1 MTLKCDVFALPQL
14 ADADDLR
21 GVTAVVI
28 DVLRAST
35 TIIHALAAGATAVI
49 ACREV
54 DEARQWRAQ
63 LSEDDVVLGGE
74 RGGLPIEGFDLGN
87 SPDEYS
93 PDRVG
98 GRTVVLTTTNG
109 TAAIEHA
116 RKAEIVLIGAFVN
129 ASAVFR
135 HLLTADRIALIC
147 AGTDGQYSLDDLLAA
162 GYWVN
167 RLQRESGLTIAYN
180 AQALTAQEAWR
191 TRFSPYET
199 AGDGA
204 ISPDSLA
211 AQLRNTP
218 GGANLIRVGLAE
230 DILTAA
236 QIDRFSVVP
245 MVEPIDGRIR
255 PASPLMLDG

>member
-1 MTLKCDVFALPQL
+1 MTLRCDVFALPQL

-21 GVTAVVI
+21 GATAVVI

-35 TIIHALAAGATAVI
+35 TIIHALDAGAEAVV
-49 ACREV
+49 ACREI
-54 DEARQWRAQ
+54 EQARSWLAKAGGA
-63 LSEDDVVLGGE
+63 EVVLGGE

-116 RKAEIVLIGAFVN
+116 QKADHILIGAFVN
-129 ASAVFR
+129 ATAVFR
-135 HLLTADRIALIC
+135 HLLRAERIALVC

-167 RLQRESGLTIAYN
+167 RLQRESGLTFAYN
-180 AQALTAQEAWR
+180 AQAITALEAWR
-191 TRFSPYET
+191 TRFPLPHA
-199 AGDGA
+199 AGDSE
-204 ISPDSLA
+204 IDPDRLA
-211 AQLRNTP
+211 AELRNTP
-218 GGANLIRVGLAE
+218 GGVNLIRVGLAD

-236 QIDRFSVVP
+236 RIDRFSLVP
-245 MVEPIDGRIR
+245 MLDPVDGQIR
-255 PASPLMLDG
+255 PAPSLEAD

>member
-1 MTLKCDVFALPQL
+1 MTSRCDVFALPQL

-21 GVTAVVI
+21 GATAVVI

-35 TIIHALAAGATAVI
+35 TIIHALDAGAKAVI

-54 DEARQWRAQ
+54 GEARRRFEQIGA
-63 LSEDDVVLGGE
+63 SEAVLGGE

-93 PDRVG
+93 PERVG

-116 RKAEIVLIGAFVN
+116 KKAATVLVGGFVN

-135 HLLTADRIALIC
+135 RLLEADRVALIC

-167 RLQRESGLTIAYN
+167 RLQRESGLTFAYN
-180 AQALTAQEAWR
+180 AQAITAQEAWR
-191 TRFSPYET
+191 VRFSFDET
-199 AGDGA
+199 LSGA
-204 ISPDSLA
+204 VAPDRLA
-211 AQLRNTP
+211 AELRNTP
-218 GGANLIRVGLAE
+218 GGANLIGVGLAD

-236 QIDRFSVVP
+236 QIDRFSLVP
-245 MVEPIDGRIR
+245 ALDPSDGCIR
-255 PASPLMLDG
+255 PAPESRLEG

>member
-1 MTLKCDVFALPQL
+1 MTPRCDVFALPQL

-21 GVTAVVI
+21 GATAVVI

-35 TIIHALAAGATAVI
+35 TIIHALDAGATAVI

-63 LSEDDVVLGGE
+63 LSEGDVVLGGE

-109 TAAIEHA
+109 TSAIEHA
-116 RKAEIVLIGAFVN
+116 RKADTVLIGAFVN
-129 ASAVFR
+129 ASAVFQR
-135 HLLTADRIALIC
+135 LLTAERIALIC

-167 RLQRESGLTIAYN
+167 RLQRESGLTFAYN
-180 AQALTAQEAWR
+180 AQAITVQEAWR
-191 TRFSPYET
+191 TRFSLYET
-199 AGDGA
+199 AGGGA

-245 MVEPIDGRIR
+245 MVDPIDGRIR
-255 PASPLMLDG
+255 PAPPLALDE

>member
-1 MTLKCDVFALPQL
+1 MTPKCDVFALPPL

-21 GVTAVVI
+21 GATAVVI

-35 TIIHALAAGATAVI
+35 TIIHALNAGAKAVI

-54 DEARQWRAQ
+54 EEARQWRA
-63 LSEDDVVLGGE
+63 ERNGVDVVLGGE

-87 SPDEYS
+87 SPEEYS

-116 RKAEIVLIGAFVN
+116 RKAESVLIGAFVN
-129 ASAVFR
+129 ATAIFR
-135 HLLTADRIALIC
+135 HLLMADRIALIC

-167 RLQRESGLTIAYN
+167 RLQHESGLTFAYN
-180 AQALTAQEAWR
+180 AQAITVQEAWR
-191 TRFSPYET
+191 TRFAPYDT
-199 AGDGA
+199 AGGEA
-204 ISPDSLA
+204 ISPERLA

-218 GGANLIRVGLAE
+218 GGANLIRVGLAD
-230 DILTAA
+230 DILSAA
-236 QIDRFSVVP
+236 QIDRFSLVP
-245 MVEPIDGRIR
+245 IVDPSDGQIR
-255 PASPLMLDG
+255 PAPPLTLEK